1 MKTVSL
7 SGSPRENVGKKDAK
21 GLRKKG
27 LVPCVA
33 YGGTEQLHFFL
44 DERDFTKLLFTPET
58 YIVKLKV
65 GDKEIQ
71 TLLQD
76 VQYHPVTDKI
86 LHADFLQFDDSKPVK
101 TAIPVKTTGASIG
114 VLKGGSMKLV
124 MRKLVVKALAKNI
137 PDYIEVDISKID
149 IGSAIRVK
157 DLKVE
162 GIEFMDRP
170 NNVVVTVKVTRVKV
184 DIEEEEGEEGEGTAE
199 GGEGAAEG
207 GEKPAEGGDAPAE

>member
-21 GLRKKG
+21 SLRRKG

-44 DERDFTKLLFTPET
+44 DERDFNKILFTPET
-58 YIVKLKV
+58 YIISLKV
-65 GDKEIQ
+65 GDKEVK

-86 LHADFLQFDDSKPVK
+86 LHADFMEFDDSKPVK
-101 TAIPVKTTGASIG
+101 TAIPVKTFGTSVG
-114 VLKGGSMKLV
+114 VLKGGALKLV
-124 MRKLVVKALAKNI
+124 MRKLVVKALASDI
-137 PDYIEVDISKID
+137 PDYVEIDISKID
-149 IGSAIRVK
+149 IGDAVKVK
-157 DLKVE
+157 DLSIA
-162 GIEFMDRP
+162 GLEFMDRP
-170 NNVVVTVKVTRVKV
+170 NNVVATVKVTRVKV
-184 DIEEEEGEEGEGTAE
+184 DIEEEGEEGEGEGE

-207 GEKPAEGGDAPAE
+207 GEKPAEGGEAAAE

>member
-21 GLRKKG
+21 SLRRKG

-44 DERDFTKLLFTPET
+44 DERDFNKILFTPET
-58 YIVKLKV
+58 YIISLKV
-65 GDKEIQ
+65 GDKEVK

-86 LHADFLQFDDSKPVK
+86 LHADFMEFDDSKPVK
-101 TAIPVKTTGASIG
+101 TAIPVKTFGTSVG
-114 VLKGGSMKLV
+114 VLKGGALKLV
-124 MRKLVVKALAKNI
+124 MRKLVVKALASDI
-137 PDYIEVDISKID
+137 PDYVEIDISKID
-149 IGSAIRVK
+149 IGDAVKVK
-157 DLKVE
+157 DHSIAGL
-162 GIEFMDRP
+162 EFMDRP
-170 NNVVVTVKVTRVKV
+170 NNVVATVKVTRVKV
-184 DIEEEEGEEGEGTAE
+184 DIEEEGEEGEGEGE

-207 GEKPAEGGDAPAE
+207 GEKPAEGGEAAAE